1 MSQHE
6 EEISNPFHPT
16 LYFSVSYSIRPDS
29 GVFWIRILPYLQSF
43 MIQSTVLF
51 RTEFEEG
58 TIARPEFLERVKA
71 AMRLVEQVSLYLPPP
86 SPPPPLT
93 PSFPSL
99 TPLWSRSA
107 IQVITP
113 RGAKPCRLLYIWNI
127 LLTFYSFQ
135 HCMCAYI
142 R

>member
-43 MIQSTVLF
+43 MIKSTLLF

-86 SPPPPLT
+86 PHPHPLPLPSPPSPP
-93 PSFPSL
+93 S
-99 TPLWSRSA
+99 
-107 IQVITP
+107 
-113 RGAKPCRLLYIWNI
+113 GAGQLYK
-127 LLTFYSFQ
+127 
-135 HCMCAYI
+135 
-142 R
+142 